1 MAEGKGFLNRCSIFL
16 FRECVTT
23 ANNRRLLY
31 GLHLL
36 VGLIAAVAVVVVGF
50 QTSPTQGLI
59 NLIGALLG
67 FLFLDPLRPDRAGI
81 SAGSVSHSR
90 SGAAQ
95 RECRTGN
102 ANARDRIP
110 HAAWELF
117 VAADSIQWA
126 FGNPR

>member
-1 MAEGKGFLNRCSIFL
+1 MAEGKGFFESLLDFS

-23 ANNRRLLY
+23 NNRRLLY

-67 FLFLDPLRPDRAGI
+67 FFFWTVYVRIALESLLALFRIAE
-81 SAGSVSHSR
+81 
-90 SGAAQ
+90 AAAPH
-95 RECRTGN
+95 
-102 ANARDRIP
+102 ANAERER
-110 HAAWELF
+110 
-117 VAADSIQWA
+117 
-126 FGNPR
+126 